1 MQGLNYACETTVG
14 VASSKMQLF
23 LGLFLYRTC
32 TTVCSRRWLATGPIG
47 KANAPIPFS
56 QSKARTFRVVDDT
69 LKVDD
74 KVIKKGSFAVPIG
87 LFSFAVIIYMGFIR
101 KETVADQKAMDYLT
115 QDISDKI
122 PKEKRDALPIDTHM
136 HIK

>member
-1 MQGLNYACETTVG
+1 M
-14 VASSKMQLF
+14 ASGMF
-23 LGLFLYRTC
+23 LLHRLPRLPRLPQPTC
-32 TTVCSRRWLATGPIG
+32 TTICCRRWLTSEDNG

-69 LKVDD
+69 MKVDD
-74 KVIKKGSFAVPIG
+74 KVIKKGSFAVPLG
-87 LFSFAVIIYMGFIR
+87 LFSFAIIIYMGFIR

-122 PKEKRDALPIDTHM
+122 PKEKRDALPIDTHI
-136 HIK
+136 HVK